1 MADEPRRPEAPE
13 TPQDLPPGEGADHPE
28 PAAADHWIRLPKL
41 SVPRI
46 EVSDVQL
53 PDIRLPRVVGPAVRP
68 VPDET
73 RRRFDAL
80 MSAAAAGALQLSGRL
95 AKAGGRALLLRPRSP
110 VTRFGFAV
118 PVVGLVVIAAGTG
131 AALAYVFDPISG
143 LERRTRV
150 RRQLAMGSQRIG
162 LALGQARRQASSA
175 IAARRP
181 QTREPRAIA
190 EPELMPASQ
199 PASRSVVAANTRAMS
214 MVGASSTDATSGNG
228 IG

>member
-1 MADEPRRPEAPE
+1 MADELRRPEAPE
-13 TPQDLPPGEGADHPE
+13 TQPELPPAEGADHHQ
-28 PAAADHWIRLPKL
+28 PAGSDHWIRLPKL

-53 PDIRLPRVVGPAVRP
+53 PDIRVPRVIGPAVRP

-80 MSAAAAGALQLSGRL
+80 MTAAGAGALQLSGRL
-95 AKAGGRALLLRPRSP
+95 AKAGGRALLIRPRSP
-110 VTRFGFAV
+110 VTRVGFAV

-131 AALAYVFDPISG
+131 AALAYVFDPVSG
-143 LERRTRV
+143 LERRARV

-162 LALGQARRQASSA
+162 LALGQARRQAISA

-181 QTREPRAIA
+181 QVRESRAIA